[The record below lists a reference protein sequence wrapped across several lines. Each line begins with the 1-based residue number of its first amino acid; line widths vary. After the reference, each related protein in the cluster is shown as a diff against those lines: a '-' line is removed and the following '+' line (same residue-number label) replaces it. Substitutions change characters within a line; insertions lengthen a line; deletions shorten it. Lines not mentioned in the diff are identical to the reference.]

1 MLLYINGNYPHHSLH
16 GELVSKL
23 ADLGNDITV
32 FVPMKGNELNGKYRS
47 DHPRVDVIYCDC
59 LKTTDRVFF
68 INKIQRI
75 VRRIEEHIDMTK
87 VDCILAGTIYSD
99 GFPAY
104 ILSKKHNIP
113 FAVAVRETDVTYQ
126 MKWRPYLNI
135 QVQHLLNKASK
146 IIYLSPAYQSYIDKF
161 HCSKDKYIIIPNA
174 VNDFWFQ
181 NQGANR
187 ELHTPISLIYV
198 GEISKR
204 KNVETTINVIAK
216 LKEKG
221 INVVF
226 HVVGSGNE
234 EGNCRDLAIK
244 MNVEKQ
250 VLFHGWQ
257 KDKRTIKEFYD
268 QADIFVM
275 ISYRET
281 FGTVY
286 IEALTQGLP
295 IIYTKDQGIDGF
307 FDEGIVGYGC
317 NPTDI
322 IDIACKISG
331 IINQYS
337 TVSEQCIKMSRSFT
351 WEIVAS
357 QYQNVINSMRMQ

>member
-75 VRRIEEHIDMTK
+75 VRKIEEHIDMTK

-113 FAVAVRETDVTYQ
+113 FTIAVRETDVTYQ
-126 MKWRPYLNI
+126 MKWRPYLNGT
-135 QVQHLLNKASK
+135 VKKVLERASK
-146 IIYLSPAYQSYIDKF
+146 IVFLSPAYKQFLQPYSCDP
-161 HCSKDKYIIIPNA
+161 DKYEVIPNA

-181 NQGANR
+181 NQSASR

-216 LKEKG
+216 LKEKD
-221 INVVF
+221 ISVVF
-226 HVVGSGNE
+226 HVVGSGDE
-234 EGNCRDLAIK
+234 ESNCRELAQK
-244 MNVEKQ
+244 LGVEQQ

-257 KDKRTIKEFYD
+257 KDKRTIKGFYD

-275 ISYRET
+275 PSLRET

-286 IEALTQGLP
+286 IEALSQGLP
-295 IIYTKDQGIDGF
+295 LIYTNGQGVDGYF
-307 FDEGIVGYGC
+307 NEGSIGYSC
-317 NPTDI
+317 NPTDFNDIANKIIRI
-322 IDIACKISG
+322 IDHYNEISTECYRES
-331 IINQYS
+331 NRFRWEKVADSYF
-337 TVSEQCIKMSRSFT
+337 TVIQNMREQ
-351 WEIVAS
+351 
-357 QYQNVINSMRMQ
+357 